1 MGVTTTATR
10 AVSGA
15 VPTSGDERTGRSTP
29 VRLGLWTGVV
39 GLCLAALLAVS
50 VGSLTVARDE
60 TSGVSDAAAVAS
72 DSSDLYFALADLD
85 AQAARLVLLGNG
97 SAPPGSTVTDFGSS
111 QLAAL
116 NSYNQRTAQVDADL
130 HSLAARVSSSD
141 DAAVARLASGVTEYH
156 QIADAAI
163 ALDQTAAPQGADQ
176 AAAAQTPT
184 TSPTQGAPQTPTIQ
198 QSFGAPAGRA
208 AAAAI
213 GYYSRATTLMQGDL
227 LPSAKQLRDD
237 KAAALSDAASSADRA
252 GIVGAAATIVT
263 GLGALV
269 AVVWTHR
276 RMTRWFR
283 RSVNP
288 GLALTSVLVAALTLA
303 AGVALLATAG
313 DGSTAG
319 GRFTDYLAVTHART
333 DSYDADGAATR
344 YLLMP
349 DDGKAAL
356 NKAVA
361 LAGSDLAGL
370 GPDPDALLATQRWR
384 QVSGGDLA
392 GIVRSADSGDFA
404 ASLARDTGTARG
416 QEAFDFYFYDSALV
430 SLSDTR
436 LASFQ
441 QAMSAARSDLAG
453 WTWLPWVLVGCAL
466 GGLALGVRPRLA
478 EYR

>member
-1 MGVTTTATR
+1 M
-10 AVSGA
+10 
-15 VPTSGDERTGRSTP
+15 
-29 VRLGLWTGVV
+29 V

-50 VGSLTVARDE
+50 VGSLTVARDG
-60 TSGVSDAAAVAS
+60 TSGVSDASAVAS

-85 AQAARLVLLGNG
+85 AQAARLVLLGSG
-97 SAPPGSTVTDFGSS
+97 SALPGSKITDYGSS

-141 DAAVARLASGVTEYH
+141 DAAVAHLTSGVTQYH

-163 ALDQTAAPQGADQ
+163 GLDQTAAPQSAGQ
-176 AAAAQTPT
+176 TSTTQTPT
-184 TSPTQGAPQTPTIQ
+184 TQTPATQTPATQ
-198 QSFGAPAGRA
+198 QGFGAPAGQP

-213 GYYSRATTLMQGDL
+213 GYYSRATTLMQADL
-227 LPSAKQLRDD
+227 LPAAKQLRDTE
-237 KAAALSDAASSADRA
+237 ASALSDAASSAKLA
-252 GIVGAAATIVT
+252 GIIGAAATVAM
-263 GLGALV
+263 GLGALIT
-269 AVVWTHR
+269 AAWTHR

-288 GLALTSVLVAALTLA
+288 GLAVTTVLVAVLALS
-303 AGVALLATAG
+303 AGVALLSTAS

-319 GRFTDYLAVTHART
+319 DRFSDYLAVTHTRT

-349 DDGKAAL
+349 DDGKGAL

-361 LAGSDLAGL
+361 LAGGDLAGL
-370 GPDPDALLATQRWR
+370 GTDPDAQHATQRW
-384 QVSGGDLA
+384 QKVSGTDLA

-404 ASLARDTGTARG
+404 TALAQDTGTARG
-416 QEAFDFYFYDSALV
+416 QEAFDFYDYDSALV
-430 SLSDTR
+430 SLSNTR

-441 QAMSAARSDLAG
+441 DAMSAARSDLAG
-453 WTWLPWVLVGCAL
+453 WTWLPWVLIGGAL
-466 GGLALGVRPRLA
+466 AGLALGVRPRLA